1 VTVNNVRNDHRRKY
15 FWGALGV
22 SVVLLLPTL
31 IMTLDSDMDIF
42 QSMAWDLHAYGKLPY
57 LGSWDHNF
65 PGIVYIH
72 WLAITLFGN
81 NDLGFRV
88 LAAISHLIGC
98 ALVFK
103 ITERFSTP
111 IAAALAAVLFA
122 LYHSGPPF
130 WLAGQRDSFAS
141 LCILIGVY
149 FLLRGS
155 SNEPKASL
163 SFWLGVL
170 SSIAILIRPT
180 YGVFLIS
187 FLVLLWVYS
196 KKVRNLLICGLGS
209 LVPIL
214 LFIAPYFI
222 SMNGLRE
229 VLLAVFY
236 FNFDVHVK
244 NAQPFPW
251 LLFAKEPMLYLSVLG
266 VLFSSGYN
274 ANIGGAKYSR
284 LLLALMTISSLLSV
298 IAMGKYYNHHFDAF
312 VTILI
317 ITGSIG
323 FVKLCDVV
331 KAQRQTLALS
341 LGFLALLVGVYWQR
355 HLLGYFVAGL
365 QQGAPSAIEYAYAR
379 YNPDPQNGWEVQ
391 QKVKQYLQKRVL
403 PTQPIEVVS
412 IIPSMRWRVERES
425 VTRFTTL
432 LPLTMHLK
440 QGEQTNYQKEW
451 QKEFLTSLI
460 LVQPPYIVLTAFPTE
475 YNANVQDIPSNLP
488 HKVPGLDDFL
498 AMQYH
503 LDTVLG
509 GYHLYRRK

>member
-1 VTVNNVRNDHRRKY
+1 MTFDIVRNDHRRRY
-15 FWGALGV
+15 FWGALAV
-22 SVVLLLPTL
+22 SAVLLLPTL

-65 PGIVYIH
+65 PGVVYIH

-81 NDLGFRV
+81 NDLGFRI
-88 LAAISHLIGC
+88 LAAISHLVGC

-149 FLLRGS
+149 LLQS
-155 SNEPKASL
+155 SNDEPKASL
-163 SFWLGVL
+163 SFWLGML
-170 SSIAILIRPT
+170 GSIAILIRPT
-180 YGVFLIS
+180 YGLFLIS

-196 KKVRNLLICGLGS
+196 KKVRNVLICMLGA
-209 LVPIL
+209 LVPMA
-214 LFIAPYFI
+214 LFIAPYLI
-222 SMNGLRE
+222 PLNGIQE
-229 VLLAVFY
+229 VLRAVFF
-236 FNFDVHVK
+236 FNFNVHVK
-244 NAQPFPW
+244 NTQPFPW
-251 LLFAKEPMLYLSVLG
+251 LLFVKEPLVYLS
-266 VLFSSGYN
+266 LFG
-274 ANIGGAKYSR
+274 
-284 LLLALMTISSLLSV
+284 LLLGSRYRVEVNAGSRMKLLLVLMTASALLSV
-298 IAMGKYYNHHFDAF
+298 IVMGKYYNHHFDAF

-323 FVKLCDVV
+323 FVKLCAVV

-355 HLLGYFVAGL
+355 HLLGYFVTGL
-365 QQGAPSAIEYAYAR
+365 QQGAPSALEYAYAR

-403 PTQPIEVVS
+403 PTQPVEVVS

-451 QKEFLTSLI
+451 QREFLTSLI

-498 AMQYH
+498 AMQYR

-509 GYHLYRRK
+509 GYHLYQRK